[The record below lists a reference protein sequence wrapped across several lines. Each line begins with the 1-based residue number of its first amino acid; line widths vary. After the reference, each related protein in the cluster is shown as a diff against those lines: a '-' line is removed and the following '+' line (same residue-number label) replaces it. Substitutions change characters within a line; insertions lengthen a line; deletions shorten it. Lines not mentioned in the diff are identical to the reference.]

1 MPARGSDQARAWS
14 SRDAVVIGGSLG
26 AVQALRELLPQLPA
40 DYRLPVIIVLHQYRH
55 NGEGLGRLLAEYC
68 ALGVSMIED
77 KAPIRPGEVY
87 VAPANYHVLIESAR
101 SFALSIE
108 PPVNFARPA
117 IDVMFESAA
126 DVYGSRLVGVLL
138 SGASADGA
146 FGLRCIKER
155 GGATFCQA
163 PSASAEG
170 TMPRAGCAATQ
181 VDRVASPASL
191 GRQLL
196 EFCP

>member
-1 MPARGSDQARAWS
+1 M
-14 SRDAVVIGGSLG
+14 IGGSLG

-55 NGEGLGRLLAEYC
+55 NGESCGRLLAEHC
-68 ALGVSMIED
+68 ALPVCTIED
-77 KAPIRPGEVY
+77 KAPILPGQIY
-87 VAPANYHVLIESAR
+87 VAPANYHVLIERAR

-117 IDVMFESAA
+117 IDVTFETAA
-126 DVYGSRLVGVLL
+126 DVYGARLVGVLL

-146 FGLRCIKER
+146 LGLRCIKDA
-155 GGATFCQA
+155 GGATFCQL
-163 PSASAEG
+163 PSDSAEG
-170 TMPRAGCAATQ
+170 TMPRAGCAATA
-181 VDRVASPASL
+181 VDRIGSPQSL